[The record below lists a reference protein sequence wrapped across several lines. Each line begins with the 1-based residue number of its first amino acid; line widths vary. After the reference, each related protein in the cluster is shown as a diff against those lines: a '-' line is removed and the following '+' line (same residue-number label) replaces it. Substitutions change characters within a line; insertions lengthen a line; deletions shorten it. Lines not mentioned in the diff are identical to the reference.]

1 MKCHKRIGEALK
13 CAPMMI
19 VASCL
24 GLTLLASPAFAD
36 DVAAGTSASQ
46 GDSSA
51 MGVSTTWSQYGQC
64 EWAIDQGCLVIRP
77 ANGASSAALDYYYM
91 SAPWSNYED
100 EILSVRFE
108 GVVKVEKPAYM
119 FAHLRNAESIDLTG
133 LDTSSAVNMD
143 RMFLA
148 CESLKSLDLS
158 GVDSSCVTSMQGMFS
173 DCSALE
179 SVNLAGLDTSNVS
192 DMAVMFARCSS
203 LKSIDVSGFN
213 TSQVLN
219 MNVMFEDCSSLETL
233 DLSAFDTSKASVSG
247 MFAGCESLRSV
258 DVSSFDTSNVSNL
271 VSMFEGCSSLESLDL
286 SNFDTSKAT
295 QMQSMFE
302 GCDSLAVVTLGSSFS
317 FSGANSERLCSLP
330 ASGQDGTVAYEWRD
344 INSGK
349 QYAAEDVP
357 NNVSAVY
364 ERQMVEIT
372 GKWVESNGRWWW
384 NYGDGSYPV
393 STWEIIDGEYYYF
406 DANGWMQTGWLSSGG
421 SWYYLSGSGVMQTGW
436 QSVGGAWYWFDGSG
450 AMATGWRE
458 VGGSWYCF
466 GGSGAMQTSRWVGD
480 CYVLASGKMAT
491 NQVADGYYVDESGCW
506 QYVYW
511 IANGDVYHKTPNCTS
526 LKRSS
531 NIMSGSV
538 AASGKSS
545 QCRVCWK

>member
-1 MKCHKRIGEALK
+1 
-13 CAPMMI
+13 
-19 VASCL
+19 
-24 GLTLLASPAFAD
+24 
-36 DVAAGTSASQ
+36 
-46 GDSSA
+46 
-51 MGVSTTWSQYGQC
+51 
-64 EWAIDQGCLVIRP
+64 
-77 ANGASSAALDYYYM
+77 
-91 SAPWSNYED
+91 
-100 EILSVRFE
+100 
-108 GVVKVEKPAYM
+108 
-119 FAHLRNAESIDLTG
+119 
-133 LDTSSAVNMD
+133 
-143 RMFLA
+143 
-148 CESLKSLDLS
+148 
-158 GVDSSCVTSMQGMFS
+158 
-173 DCSALE
+173 
-179 SVNLAGLDTSNVS
+179 
-192 DMAVMFARCSS
+192 
-203 LKSIDVSGFN
+203 
-213 TSQVLN
+213 
-219 MNVMFEDCSSLETL
+219 
-233 DLSAFDTSKASVSG
+233 
-247 MFAGCESLRSV
+247 
-258 DVSSFDTSNVSNL
+258 
-271 VSMFEGCSSLESLDL
+271 
-286 SNFDTSKAT
+286 
-295 QMQSMFE
+295 MFE

-330 ASGQDGTVAYEWRD
+330 ASGQDETVAYEWRD

-458 VGGSWYCF
+458 VGGSWYYF
-466 GGSGAMQTSRWVGD
+466 DGSGAMQTSRWVGD

-511 IANGDVYHKTPNCTS
+511 VANGDVYHKTPYCTS

>member
-1 MKCHKRIGEALK
+1 MKCHKRIRGALK
-13 CAPMMI
+13 RAPMMI

-36 DVAAGTSASQ
+36 DVAAGTSASL

-77 ANGASSAALDYYYM
+77 ANGAPSAELDYYYT

-108 GVVKVEKPAYM
+108 GVVTVEKPAYM
-119 FAHLRNAESIDLTG
+119 FAYLHNAESIDLTG

-143 RMFLA
+143 SMFLA

-173 DCSALE
+173 GCSALE

-219 MNVMFEDCSSLETL
+219 MNAMFEDCSSLE
-233 DLSAFDTSKASVSG
+233 
-247 MFAGCESLRSV
+247 M
-258 DVSSFDTSNVSNL
+258 
-271 VSMFEGCSSLESLDL
+271 LDL

-295 QMQSMFE
+295 RMQSMFE
-302 GCDSLAVVTLGSSFS
+302 GCDSLAMVTLGSSFS
-317 FSGANSERLCSLP
+317 FSGAGSERLCSLP

-393 STWEIIDGEYYYF
+393 STWEIIDGEHYYF
-406 DANGWMQTGWLSSGG
+406 DANGWMQTGWLASGG

-436 QSVGGAWYWFDGSG
+436 QSVGGTWYWFNGSG

-458 VGGSWYCF
+458 ISGSWYYF
-466 GGSGAMQTSRWVGD
+466 DGSGAMQTSRWVGD

-491 NQVADGYYVDESGCW
+491 NQVADGYYVDDSGCW

-511 IANGDVYHKTPNCTS
+511 VANGDVYHKTPNCTS

>member
-192 DMAVMFARCSS
+192 DMAVMF
-203 LKSIDVSGFN
+203 
-213 TSQVLN
+213 
-219 MNVMFEDCSSLETL
+219 
-233 DLSAFDTSKASVSG
+233 
-247 MFAGCESLRSV
+247 
-258 DVSSFDTSNVSNL
+258 
-271 VSMFEGCSSLESLDL
+271 
-286 SNFDTSKAT
+286 
-295 QMQSMFE
+295 
-302 GCDSLAVVTLGSSFS
+302 
-317 FSGANSERLCSLP
+317 
-330 ASGQDGTVAYEWRD
+330 
-344 INSGK
+344 
-349 QYAAEDVP
+349 
-357 NNVSAVY
+357 
-364 ERQMVEIT
+364 
-372 GKWVESNGRWWW
+372 
-384 NYGDGSYPV
+384 
-393 STWEIIDGEYYYF
+393 
-406 DANGWMQTGWLSSGG
+406 
-421 SWYYLSGSGVMQTGW
+421 
-436 QSVGGAWYWFDGSG
+436 
-450 AMATGWRE
+450 
-458 VGGSWYCF
+458 
-466 GGSGAMQTSRWVGD
+466 
-480 CYVLASGKMAT
+480 VLAAR
-491 NQVADGYYVDESGCW
+491 
-506 QYVYW
+506 
-511 IANGDVYHKTPNCTS
+511 
-526 LKRSS
+526 L
-531 NIMSGSV
+531 
-538 AASGKSS
+538 
-545 QCRVCWK
+545 